1 MLDLESMKYVSD
13 SFLKDTSRYLTDQEV
28 IDLFTRTGLA
38 DGKDVRMVMLCINQ
52 QPRTGRPKARGFQM
66 MGRDGRPKIMSVM
79 YKPKDVRNFHAVVS
93 VEAKMTFGAQDW
105 FEGPI
110 QVDIVHFKVRPKAQ
124 NKVAKNSPWCITK
137 PDVDNTTKNILD
149 PINKVVYKDDAQ
161 VCKLNVEKRYANQE
175 YLIVTIIEMG
185 Y

>member
-1 MLDLESMKYVSD
+1 
-13 SFLKDTSRYLTDQEV
+13 
-28 IDLFTRTGLA
+28 
-38 DGKDVRMVMLCINQ
+38 
-52 QPRTGRPKARGFQM
+52 M